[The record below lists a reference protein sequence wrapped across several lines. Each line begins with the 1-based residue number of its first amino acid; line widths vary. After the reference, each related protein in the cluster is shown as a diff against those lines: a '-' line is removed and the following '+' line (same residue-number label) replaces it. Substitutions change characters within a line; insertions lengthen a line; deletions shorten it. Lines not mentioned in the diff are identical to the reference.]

1 VNEISG
7 KYLGYLVQPV
17 KKHRISTIGILYQR
31 ISIGGVETFI
41 STMCRMLMRMGYD
54 VILLANEINEK
65 VVIPDG
71 VKVER
76 IEGQKWNDE
85 RAISL
90 RMGQVKNAIR
100 KHKIDL
106 IFS

>member
-1 VNEISG
+1 
-7 KYLGYLVQPV
+7 
-17 KKHRISTIGILYQR
+17 
-31 ISIGGVETFI
+31 
-41 STMCRMLMRMGYD
+41 MCRMLMRMGYD
-54 VILLANEINEK
+54 VVLLANEINEK

-76 IEGQKWNDE
+76 IECQKWNDE

-100 KHKIDL
+100 KAYVVK
-106 IFS
+106 

>member
-1 VNEISG
+1 
-7 KYLGYLVQPV
+7 
-17 KKHRISTIGILYQR
+17 
-31 ISIGGVETFI
+31 
-41 STMCRMLMRMGYD
+41 MLMRMGYD
-54 VILLANEINEK
+54 VVLLANEINEK

-76 IEGQKWNDE
+76 IECQKWNDE
-85 RAISL
+85 RAIGL